1 MAERVTDEDRE
12 LLEELGADTAPAAVG
27 GRSAREQ
34 RIIAG
39 FEEIER
45 FVEEHGRP
53 PQHGANRDIFER
65 LYAVRLDRIREL
77 PECREVLKGLDRRG
91 LLATAHPVGATDADA
106 EQSDED
112 LLASLGAESG
122 NDLTQL
128 VHVRSR
134 DEINAADEVARR
146 VPCEDFAAF
155 QPHFEQV
162 QRELDAGTRST
173 APYEMK
179 VEIKEGDLFIHGG
192 QKALVAAMGEEFT
205 SGYERANRK
214 LRVIYDN
221 GTENAY
227 LLRSFQRALYKTP
240 GSRRIRKTDAG
251 PLFADIEDK
260 DDRASG
266 YAYVLRSKSDHP
278 FVAEHRTVL
287 HKIGVTGG
295 DVNRRVSNARKDPTF
310 LLADVEVIATY
321 KLANINRKK
330 LEALL
335 HRFFASARMDV
346 ELKDRFGSSVE
357 PKEWFLVGL
366 DVIQEVIQRLID
378 GTIEQVRF
386 DWQTGNLH
394 PR

>member
-1 MAERVTDEDRE
+1 MAERVTDDDRE
-12 LLEELGADTAPAAVG
+12 LLEELGVEATSAKAG

-45 FVEEHGRP
+45 FVEENGRA
-53 PQHGANRDIFER
+53 PQHGEDRDIFER
-65 LYAVRLDRIREL
+65 LYAVRLDRIRES
-77 PECREVLKGLDRRG
+77 PECRAALSGVDRHG
-91 LLATAHPVGATDADA
+91 LLGAAPPGEASSTEG

-112 LLASLGAESG
+112 LLDSLGVDAG
-122 NDLTQL
+122 NDLTRL

-134 DEINAADEVARR
+134 DEINAAEDVARR
-146 VPCEDFAAF
+146 VPCLDFHLF
-155 QPHFEQV
+155 QPLFEQV
-162 QRELDAGTRST
+162 QQELDAGTRTT
-173 APYEMK
+173 AKYEMK
-179 VEIKEGDLFIHGG
+179 VEIQEGDLFIHGG

-205 SGYERANRK
+205 SDYERMNRK

-240 GSRRIRKTDAG
+240 GSRKILKTDAG
-251 PLFADIEDK
+251 PLFSDIEDE
-260 DDRASG
+260 DDLASG
-266 YAYVLRSKSDHP
+266 YAYVLRSQSDHP

-295 DVNRRVSNARKDPTF
+295 DVKRRVADARKDPTF
-310 LLADVEVIATY
+310 LLADVEIIAAY
-321 KLANINRKK
+321 KLANINRIK

-335 HRFFASARMDV
+335 HRFFAGARMDV
-346 ELKDRFGSSVE
+346 ELKDRFNASVE
-357 PKEWFLVGL
+357 PREWFLVRL

-378 GTIEQVRF
+378 GTIEQVQF
-386 DWQTGNLH
+386 DWQTGNLLQ
-394 PR
+394 R